1 LASIAKNKF
10 MAGAITLFII
20 ISLSAL
26 ITKVAALMLEH
37 TGLSSASAKFQARSA
52 YTGAGFTTDESEKIV
67 NHPLRR
73 KIISYLM
80 LIGNAGIITAMSSLI
95 LTFVLPDNWASR
107 LYGLLIVI
115 GGVVLLFYMIRSK
128 WLDTWLSGII
138 NRALKKYTDLD
149 VQDYASVLRISGDYQ
164 ITEYKVDDE
173 SRLLNQ
179 SLIDLELHR
188 YGIQVLG
195 IERKNGDYIGTPNG
209 NTVITEGDSLT
220 LYGKREM
227 FKNLQDEY
235 GDGRIRKRKK
245 KKTKS

>member
-1 LASIAKNKF
+1 

>member
-1 LASIAKNKF
+1 
-10 MAGAITLFII
+10 
-20 ISLSAL
+20 
-26 ITKVAALMLEH
+26 
-37 TGLSSASAKFQARSA
+37 
-52 YTGAGFTTDESEKIV
+52 
-67 NHPLRR
+67 
-73 KIISYLM
+73 
-80 LIGNAGIITAMSSLI
+80 MSSLI